1 MDQALNQLRKS
12 HRVNCAKLKRAE
24 GILKR
29 MHRAE
34 FVDNPQEMLSIWCEV
49 RRYLTANNLIEDNES
64 ESPE

>member
-12 HRVNCAKLKRAE
+12 HRVNSAKLKRAE

-29 MHRAE
+29 VHRAAY
-34 FVDNPQEMLSIWCEV
+34 VDNPDELHAIWHEV
-49 RRYLTANNLIEDNES
+49 RSYLTANNLIEDDKS